1 MGLPMDPAEAPGTPE
16 YEELCAERQ
25 IWRERMLD
33 LMQEEHDAEL
43 LQFPQRFS
51 H

>member
-1 MGLPMDPAEAPGTPE
+1 MGLPMDPSECPWTPE
-16 YEELCAERQ
+16 GKELESERQ
-25 IWRERMLD
+25 LRYERLLD

>member
-1 MGLPMDPAEAPGTPE
+1 MGLPMDPSEAPGTPE
-16 YEELCAERQ
+16 YQELQAERQ
-25 IWRERMLD
+25 LRYEQLLD